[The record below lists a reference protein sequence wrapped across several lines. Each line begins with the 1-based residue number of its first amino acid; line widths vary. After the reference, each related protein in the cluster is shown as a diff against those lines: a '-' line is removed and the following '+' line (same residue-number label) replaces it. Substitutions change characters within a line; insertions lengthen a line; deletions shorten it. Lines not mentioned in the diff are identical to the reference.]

1 MDDADVKLHLPL
13 LMDPP
18 PTLLMRDNIP
28 HVIHTH
34 IRGRSGI
41 AEILV
46 IHEVDYLPGLFEL
59 VKTGFRVGKS
69 E

>member
-1 MDDADVKLHLPL
+1 MDDADGKLHLPL

-18 PTLLMRDNIP
+18 PTL
-28 HVIHTH
+28 VIHTH
-34 IRGRSGI
+34 IRWRSGI
-41 AEILV
+41 AKILV